1 MAPGPGQSAPT
12 ISELVGNGQQEKGAS
27 DIRLEAAEHVRWELS
42 MAVLKKHDTSWVLKS
57 AAPMDFVLRADHT
70 IISFGVATKLKRK
83 RDT

>member
-42 MAVLKKHDTSWVLKS
+42 MAVLKKHDTS
-57 AAPMDFVLRADHT
+57 
-70 IISFGVATKLKRK
+70 
-83 RDT
+83 